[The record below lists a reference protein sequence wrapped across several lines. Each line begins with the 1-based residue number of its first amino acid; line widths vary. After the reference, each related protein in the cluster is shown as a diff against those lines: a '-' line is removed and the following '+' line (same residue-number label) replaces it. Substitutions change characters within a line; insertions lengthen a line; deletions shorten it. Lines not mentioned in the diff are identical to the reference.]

1 MKFGSILAAVAALAT
16 TAAVTAQV
24 APATA
29 PAASPFALTLND
41 WTVTENVTFN
51 TFKEGGNTLVGL
63 DTTLSLNLTKDIDVS
78 LSAPVYTQGDHS
90 SFGDL
95 NLGGSWDLFGGSNST
110 IGKWGFSVD
119 GGIYIPMGA
128 EFFRSQNVNPYIGA
142 AFDCKVW
149 ELDFTQTA
157 QYRFDGGYAYIPV
170 LGAQTDSDLLSFGS
184 TLGYKWSK
192 FEVGAKFDQYYY
204 VNAGETQL
212 FLGPTAKW
220 DISSDVSL
228 NGSVLLPVYQDV
240 STPEANVLIGAG
252 LTIKF

>member
-1 MKFGSILAAVAALAT
+1 MKFGSILAAVAALFT
-16 TAAVTAQV
+16 TVAATAQV

-41 WTVTENVTFN
+41 WKVTENVIFN
-51 TFKEGGNTLVGL
+51 TFKNGGNTLVGL

-95 NLGGSWDLFGGSNST
+95 NLGGSWDMFAGKNDT
-110 IGKWGFSVD
+110 IGNWSLALD

-142 AFDCKVW
+142 DFGCKLWAF
-149 ELDFTQTA
+149 DFTQTA

-184 TLGYKWSK
+184 TLGYKWEK

-220 DISSDVSL
+220 DISSNVSL

-252 LTIKF
+252 LFRMR

>member
-1 MKFGSILAAVAALAT
+1 MKFGSILAAVAAFAT
-16 TAAVTAQV
+16 TAATMAQV
-24 APATA
+24 VPATA
-29 PAASPFALTLND
+29 PAASTSTFTLTD
-41 WTVTENVTFN
+41 WKVTENVMFN
-51 TFKEGGNTLVGL
+51 TFKDGGSTLVGL
-63 DTTLSLNLTKDIDVS
+63 DTTLSLNLTKDIAVS

-95 NLGGSWDLFGGSNST
+95 NLGGSWDLFS
-110 IGKWGFSVD
+110 GKNDTLGNWSLALD

-142 AFDCKVW
+142 DFGCMVW
-149 ELDFTQTA
+149 ELNFNQTA

-170 LGAQTDSDLLSFGS
+170 LGAQTDSDLMSFGS
-184 TLGYKWSK
+184 VLGYNWDK

-204 VNAGETQL
+204 VNAGEAQL

-220 DISSDVSL
+220 DISSNVSV
-228 NGSVLLPVYQDV
+228 NGSVLVPVYQDV

-252 LTIKF
+252 LSIKF